1 MSRLTA
7 EAVSLT
13 FQQQGRE
20 RVVLQDLTLS
30 LAKGESLVVL
40 GPSGCG
46 KSSLLNVLAGFQE
59 PDRGRV
65 QIDGRT
71 LDGPGGERGV
81 VFQDDAL
88 MPWLTALENVAL
100 GLRIRGV
107 GAAQRNARAQ
117 EVLKLVGLSEH
128 ADYSISQ
135 LSGGQR
141 QRLGLARALAVE
153 PDFLLLD
160 EPFGALDALTRE
172 RMQVLTLDLWRKTGK
187 GLFLIT
193 HSVDE
198 ALFLAT
204 DLVVMDG
211 PPARV
216 VKRLS
221 LDFAQRYAAG
231 EPVRS
236 IKSDPEFARLR
247 QLLLD
252 LFLEEALD
260 EQEAEHAH

>member
-13 FQQQGRE
+13 FQQNGRE
-20 RVVLQDLTLS
+20 RVVLRDLSLS

-46 KSSLLNVLAGFQE
+46 KSSLLNVLAGFQA
-59 PDRGRV
+59 PDSGRV

-71 LDGPGGERGV
+71 LSGPGGERGV

-88 MPWLTALENVAL
+88 MPWLNALDNVAL

-107 GAAQRNARAQ
+107 GAAERNARAH
-117 EVLKLVGLSEH
+117 EVLELVGLGEH
-128 ADYSISQ
+128 ADYRISQ

-211 PPARV
+211 PPARI
-216 VKRLS
+216 VKRLP
-221 LDFAQRYAAG
+221 LDFARRYAAG

-236 IKSDPEFARLR
+236 IKADPEFARLR

-252 LFLEEALD
+252 EFLEEP
-260 EQEAEHAH
+260 EAEHAH

>member
-13 FQQQGRE
+13 FQQRGRE

-46 KSSLLNVLAGFQE
+46 KSSLLNVLAGFQA
-59 PDRGRV
+59 PDSGRV

-71 LDGPGGERGV
+71 LSGPGGERGV

-88 MPWLTALENVAL
+88 MPWLNALDNVAL

-107 GAAQRNARAQ
+107 GAAERNARAH

-128 ADYSISQ
+128 ADYRISQ

-211 PPARV
+211 PPARI

-221 LDFAQRYAAG
+221 LDFARRYAAG

-252 LFLEEALD
+252 EFLEEP
-260 EQEAEHAH
+260 EAEHAH

>member
-13 FQQQGRE
+13 FQQNGRE
-20 RVVLQDLTLS
+20 RVVLRDLSLS

-46 KSSLLNVLAGFQE
+46 KSSLLNVLAGFQV
-59 PDRGRV
+59 PDSGRV

-88 MPWLTALENVAL
+88 MPWLSALDNVAL

-107 GAAQRNARAQ
+107 GTSERNARAH
-117 EVLKLVGLSEH
+117 EVLKLVGLDEH
-128 ADYSISQ
+128 ADYRISQ

-211 PPARV
+211 PPAHI
-216 VKRLS
+216 VKRLP
-221 LDFAQRYAAG
+221 LDFARRYAAG

-236 IKSDPEFARLR
+236 IKADPEFARLR

-252 LFLEEALD
+252 EFLEEP
-260 EQEAEHAH
+260 EAEHAH

>member
-7 EAVSLT
+7 EGVSLS
-13 FQQQGRE
+13 FQQHGRT
-20 RVVLQDLTLS
+20 RQVLRDLNLS

-46 KSSLLNVLAGFQE
+46 KSSLLNVLAGFQA
-59 PDRGRV
+59 PDSGRV

-71 LDGPGGERGV
+71 LEGPGGERGV

-88 MPWLTALENVAL
+88 MPWLSALENVAL
-100 GLRIRGV
+100 GLRIRGL
-107 GAAQRNARAQ
+107 GKAEREARAR
-117 EVLKLVGLSEH
+117 EVLELVGLQEH
-128 ADYSISQ
+128 TDYRISQ

-204 DLVVMDG
+204 DLLVMDG
-211 PPARV
+211 PPARIV
-216 VKRLS
+216 RRLS
-221 LDFAQRYAAG
+221 LDFARRYAAG

-236 IKSDPEFARLR
+236 IKADPEFARLR
-247 QLLLD
+247 QELLD
-252 LFLEEALD
+252 EFLEEP
-260 EQEAEHAH
+260 EAENAH